1 MSTRTRAEK
10 IGRWLVPLLAFFVPA
25 LTALCIFASYGM
37 APFGGK
43 SLLIMDMSGQY
54 VEFLA
59 GLKHVR
65 SISDLY
71 FNWGKVL
78 GSNYT
83 GVFAYYSSSPI
94 SWLTVLC
101 PDKYLPAGLTFLTA
115 FKIGLCGLTMSI
127 FLERVRRRLTV
138 RGSLCDPVRGGGA
151 RPELTRGIASRGL
164 VLMFAALYAL
174 CSYNCV
180 YSMCVMWLDGVIILP
195 LLLFFT
201 EELID
206 RGRMAGLVASL
217 AYIFIA
223 NYYIAYMCG
232 IFTAM
237 YFVYYCVD
245 RRSSKAELTSGT
257 GLRVCY
263 YVQRGLKFAG
273 SVLLAAALAAWLLLP
288 AYFSLTE
295 GKIGYDNSTYPS
307 DWNYNLTQFVRK
319 LFPGEYDN
327 ITNTGAPFLYAG
339 AATFLMLPAF
349 FADRRTRLRSKLGA
363 ALTLGFLVLSTV
375 YSPLDNAWHIF
386 QHPNWFPYRWTFVL
400 CGFGVLL
407 AFRGAMGAARL
418 SPGYYPGA
426 IAGMAAFCV
435 SARRMAENVP
445 DGGNIR
451 KLFILTA
458 ALSVLFMAG
467 ALIVRTAPKRCRNG
481 AVIEPEEPPAP
492 APRPK
497 PVIRTIVRIAALCLV
512 GVFALTLSLNE
523 EKDHWK
529 KLMLGLDNAH
539 TYETSAAY
547 TEYREEM
554 SRVLALIDR
563 DRTAAGETRF
573 AGIGQNFSRSY
584 NEAIGQGYRSVAHYS
599 SAFDR
604 GVNRFMENLGYS
616 AAYLWNLN
624 FGATAA
630 TDSIFG
636 IRYMLNGA
644 GIAEWDKEYK
654 IEVGSVTPPAEY
666 RLLDT
671 VSGAF
676 DISVYVND
684 FAVTAPFLIGG
695 SVPEL
700 KWGYNCLDSQ
710 NNLLKTLSGVDKNV
724 LYRLGSGQITIKL
737 SAGAYQDSEN
747 DTIYRGRNGIV
758 TYEVELPEG
767 GVLYAYLGRNRNNDT
782 TLRVIQDGKPGEE
795 LTLYR
800 GETNCIQRIG
810 QYAPGEKAVLEFE
823 LTSGALYTQDN
834 LFYVLDT
841 KVLKEQTDA
850 MKTRALNITK
860 FGSGY
865 IKGTLPEAA
874 AGGGTMLIQVPYN
887 AGWTVKADGRKVKTS
902 ALLEGL
908 LTAEIPAGTKTVE
921 IRYRAK
927 GALPGLALSG
937 AALVFCAA
945 AVLAAVLKKRRRRK
959 K

>member
-1 MSTRTRAEK
+1 MIERTRAEK
-10 IGRWLVPLLAFFVPA
+10 LGRWLVPLLAFLVPA
-25 LTALCIFASYGM
+25 LTALYVFASYGM
-37 APFGGK
+37 TPFGGK

-101 PDKYLPAGLTFLTA
+101 PDNYLPAGLTVLTA
-115 FKIGLCGLTMSI
+115 LKIGLCGLTMSV
-127 FLERVRRRLTV
+127 FFERVRRRLTAGGI
-138 RGSLCDPVRGGGA
+138 GSQPDLA
-151 RPELTRGIASRGL
+151 RGIASRGL
-164 VLMFAALYAL
+164 VLLFAALYAL

-180 YSMCVMWLDGVIILP
+180 YSMCIMWLDGVIILP
-195 LLLFFT
+195 LLLYFT

-206 RGRMAGLVASL
+206 RGRAAGLVASL
-217 AYIFIA
+217 AYIFVA
-223 NYYIAYMCG
+223 NYYIAFMCG
-232 IFTAM
+232 AFTAL

-245 RRSSKAELTSGT
+245 RKPTPAELTAGT
-257 GLRVCY
+257 GLRVRFY
-263 YVQRGLKFAG
+263 SQRVLKFAG

-295 GKIGYDNSTYPS
+295 GKIGNDNSTYLS
-307 DWNYNLTQFVRK
+307 DWNYDLTQFVRK

-327 ITNTGAPFLYAG
+327 ITNSGAPFFYAG

-349 FADRRTRLRSKLGA
+349 FADRRTKLRSKLSA
-363 ALTLGFLVLSTV
+363 ALILGFMLFSTV

-407 AFRGAMGAARL
+407 AFRGALGAARL

-426 IAGMAAFCV
+426 IAGMAMLCI
-435 SARRMAENVP
+435 SARRMTKNAP
-445 DGGNIR
+445 DAGNIR
-451 KLFILTA
+451 RLFLLTA

-467 ALIVRTAPKRCRNG
+467 ALIVRTAPRRRQERIG
-481 AVIEPEEPPAP
+481 AAPQPAGSPEPAF
-492 APRPK
+492 R
-497 PVIRTIVRIAALCLV
+497 RIVRVCALCLA
-512 GVFALTLSLNE
+512 GVLALTLCLNE
-523 EKDHWK
+523 GTDHWT
-529 KLMLGLDNAH
+529 KLMHGLDNAH

-563 DRTAAGETRF
+563 DRAEAGESRF

-604 GVNRFMENLGYS
+604 NVDRFMENLGYS
-616 AAYLWNLN
+616 AAYLWNLD

-630 TDSIFG
+630 MDSVFG
-636 IRYMLNGA
+636 IRYVLNGA

-666 RLLDT
+666 RLLDNI
-671 VSGAF
+671 SGAF
-676 DISVYVND
+676 DIGVYVND
-684 FAVTAPFLIGG
+684 YAVTAPFLIGG
-695 SVPEL
+695 GTEEL

-710 NNLLKTLSGVDKNV
+710 NKLLKTLSGVDKNV
-724 LYRLGSGQITIKL
+724 LNRLGSGQITIKL
-737 SAGAYQDSEN
+737 SAGAYQDDSDE
-747 DTIYRGRNGIV
+747 TIYHGHNGIV
-758 TYEVELPEG
+758 TYEVELPDG

-782 TLRVIQDGKPGEE
+782 TLRILHGGETGE
-795 LTLYR
+795 ALTLYR

-810 QYAPGEKAVLEFE
+810 QYAPGEKAVFEFE
-823 LTSGALYTQDN
+823 LTSGALYTRDN

-874 AGGGTMLIQVPYN
+874 SGGGTMLIQVPYN
-887 AGWTVKADGRKVKTS
+887 AGWTVKADGQKVKTS
-902 ALLEGL
+902 ALLDGL

-921 IRYRAK
+921 IRFRAK

-945 AVLAAVLKKRRRRK
+945 AVLAAVLKKRRKR
-959 K
+959 